1 MIFINKKEFKVYSLK
16 KITEFYKISLVTV
29 NKCLQL
35 NGYATSVTSEKYQ
48 ITAEL
53 LDILYEEYLEYVKDV
68 KEGGY
73 VSLKEY
79 SEIHKLSEGAVRGA
93 VSWGYFEKTIIKFYN
108 FQQFIT
114 GKEHWVYYIQKDT
127 DFITDRIKE
136 GERYEKAKIASSRY
150 CEKRRS
156 HGMENQARYQNSIIE
171 VYLKTA
177 KRNGREVD
185 FENKT
190 IDGYEIKA
198 KGKSYQINGVH
209 ITQYIYNEILY
220 NE

>member
-1 MIFINKKEFKVYSLK
+1 MIFINKKEFQAYSLK
-16 KITEFYKISLVTV
+16 RIAEFYKISLTAA

-35 NGYATSVTSEKYQ
+35 NEYETPVTSENYQ

-53 LDILYEEYLEYVKDV
+53 FEILYEEYLEYVKDV
-68 KEGGY
+68 KERGY

-79 SEIHKLSEGAVRGA
+79 SEIYELSEGVVRAA
-93 VSWGYFEKTIIKFYN
+93 VSWGYFEKNIIKFYN
-108 FQQFIT
+108 FRQFIT
-114 GKEHWVYYIQKDT
+114 GKEHWFYCIQKDT
-127 DFITDRIKE
+127 DFITDRVKE

-150 CEKRRS
+150 CGKRRS

-177 KRNGREVD
+177 KRNGHEVN

-198 KGKSYQINGVH
+198 KGESYRINGVH
-209 ITQYIYNEILY
+209 ITQYIYNE
-220 NE
+220 